1 MKNFNII
8 PPTLEDMVTAFSKAD
23 SIHRIESFNALRGA
37 DVQTSL
43 TNDKLLTLAET
54 KQMLKVSAAT
64 VNRYVKSGI
73 LKKIQIGGKHSKNLF
88 RLSQIQAL
96 IESSRI
102 PNSTTQEVIV

>member
-1 MKNFNII
+1 MNTRNTI

-23 SIHRIESFNALRGA
+23 SIHRINSFNALRGA

-43 TNDKLLTLAET
+43 TDDKLLTLAET

-64 VNRYVKSGI
+64 VDRYVKSGI

-88 RLSQIQAL
+88 RLSQIQSL
-96 IESSRI
+96 IDSNIESGG
-102 PNSTTQEVIV
+102 NN